1 MECVPV
7 VCCLRPLVSLKVKMK
22 MLEEEQDM
30 SSVMDYSGLGTN
42 QEIDDEGSVL
52 PGYVPYLLLVLKLIA
67 TTVILLMS
75 SWVLNSLSKKQEDYT
90 SLWNNT
96 YLFA

>member
-1 MECVPV
+1 
-7 VCCLRPLVSLKVKMK
+7 